1 MNDEHK
7 YSAGATIKDKD
18 FFFFFFPLFFTTH
31 TILFIE
37 ALCTSLK
44 IFCWPCFLCPE
55 CYKVSG
61 QTPAPLSIQS
71 EHCKR
76 ISLVLALAG
85 VILRPESQT

>member
-31 TILFIE
+31 TILFIV

-44 IFCWPCFLCPE
+44 IFTCCT
-55 CYKVSG
+55 KDK
-61 QTPAPLSIQS
+61 
-71 EHCKR
+71 KR
-76 ISLVLALAG
+76 RKSY
-85 VILRPESQT
+85 

>member
-7 YSAGATIKDKD
+7 YSAGATIED

-44 IFCWPCFLCPE
+44 IFTCCT
-55 CYKVSG
+55 KDK
-61 QTPAPLSIQS
+61 
-71 EHCKR
+71 KR
-76 ISLVLALAG
+76 RKSY
-85 VILRPESQT
+85 